1 MILINLI
8 HIFFCSFAVSCRSNR
23 DISLQKEIVSGLN
36 TNSYGEYMQIEAAV
50 IGNYWLCKIKSF
62 QMWTLVLVGVQPTI
76 TVYPHQVVTD
86 ECICIRHRLLN
97 KIWDLNMMN
106 GNLNVKDC
114 WFKGT
119 WNPLISKLSTI

>member
-8 HIFFCSFAVSCRSNR
+8 HIFFCSFAVSCRINR

-50 IGNYWLCKIKSF
+50 IWKLL
-62 QMWTLVLVGVQPTI
+62 TLQDQVVSNVNACACWRTTI

-106 GNLNVKDC
+106 GNLNVKDR

-119 WNPLISKLSTI
+119 WNPLISNLSTI